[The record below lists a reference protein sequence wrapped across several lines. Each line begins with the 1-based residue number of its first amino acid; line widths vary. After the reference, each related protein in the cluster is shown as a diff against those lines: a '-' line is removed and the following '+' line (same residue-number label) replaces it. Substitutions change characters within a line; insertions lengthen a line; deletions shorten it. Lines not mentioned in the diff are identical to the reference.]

1 LARNLATPC
10 FGREPKARVVTKAKK
25 WKVHHF
31 DVKTI
36 ILKGHLQ
43 EEVFMQ
49 QPQGNEKLGFISL
62 ACKLNHALYGF
73 K

>member
-1 LARNLATPC
+1 MESAPLWCQNNN
-10 FGREPKARVVTKAKK
+10 
-25 WKVHHF
+25 
-31 DVKTI
+31 
-36 ILKGHLQ
+36 LKGHLQ

>member
-1 LARNLATPC
+1 
-10 FGREPKARVVTKAKK
+10 VTKAKK
-25 WKVHHF
+25 WKVHHL

-62 ACKLNHALYGF
+62 VCKLNHALYGF